1 MFKERG
7 RMLFFGGI
15 GLILGLIVIIF
26 GFWKMILLCCFVLLG
41 LIFGALLDRGF
52 SFKDFFAKFFNKR
65 D

>member
-7 RMLFFGGI
+7 RMLFFGGV
-15 GLILGLIVIIF
+15 GLLLGLIVIIF

-41 LIFGALLDRGF
+41 LIFGALLDRDF
-52 SFKDFFAKFFNKR
+52 DFKEFFRKIFNKR